1 MLVKKGS
8 AVISLLITTALVC
21 TSIYANGGS
30 EAAASTT
37 GHGKYLAG
45 QGIIIPPQQVYVDS
59 YIASVDYRY
68 PIPEESIGLTLY
80 SGHRQ
85 ISNKGQEEIIQ
96 VGIQGGKV
104 EFDELPPMNIA
115 FVIDKSGSMGSQD
128 KMDWVK
134 ESFYIFIE
142 SVRESDFVSLVV
154 FDNTAQVV
162 FPTTRMD
169 SRDKRLK
176 FKEAVR
182 RISPGGGTNLIDGLE
197 QGYGQVMANFRSDYT
212 NRVLFLTDGVGKSNG
227 LLDMAETYRELGV
240 NVSTIGLGRDFDLE
254 LMDNLAR
261 AGGGSSRFVA
271 DREEME
277 KIFGSELDRAFVA
290 VARDLEVTLDL
301 APGVNLLETWGYN
314 HQVSGDQIS
323 YFLPTLHHGDYET
336 ILARVAVEP
345 SVALGE
351 KPLFEVSLKATD
363 LDGQPIQTDP
373 TFLEVEFVNEA
384 DPVVGYSD
392 AMILRSGTILDYA
405 ESLILIG
412 ELYYDCREEIDETN
426 YLRDEIWR
434 NQSENPDISESSYEN
449 LTSPRIQELERSIA
463 AKMDR
468 AMDLAVS
475 MKKVME
481 NVRLRLDNEGFED
494 ELDVMEK
501 YIRILGEELE
511 LDEERVTVI
520 VQDREINPNVSDRN
534 FSDHMDNLFKEMTL
548 DLKTRSAGTV
558 AVSGF
563 TMSDGNTPSL
573 VTMLN
578 ESAVVEFGRIDT
590 LTLVERGR
598 LEVVLEEQSL
608 QLTGLVDT
616 NTAIRVGELL
626 AAEFIVTGSVIEMA
640 SSGGH
645 FRSGDQRR
653 NS

>member
-1 MLVKKGS
+1 MRQFSPAWRLNLV
-8 AVISLLITTALVC
+8 
-21 TSIYANGGS
+21 
-30 EAAASTT
+30 
-37 GHGKYLAG
+37 
-45 QGIIIPPQQVYVDS
+45 
-59 YIASVDYRY
+59 
-68 PIPEESIGLTLY
+68 
-80 SGHRQ
+80 
-85 ISNKGQEEIIQ
+85 
-96 VGIQGGKV
+96 
-104 EFDELPPMNIA
+104 
-115 FVIDKSGSMGSQD
+115 
-128 KMDWVK
+128 
-134 ESFYIFIE
+134 
-142 SVRESDFVSLVV
+142 
-154 FDNTAQVV
+154 
-162 FPTTRMD
+162 
-169 SRDKRLK
+169 
-176 FKEAVR
+176 
-182 RISPGGGTNLIDGLE
+182 SP
-197 QGYGQVMANFRSDYT
+197 
-212 NRVLFLTDGVGKSNG
+212 
-227 LLDMAETYRELGV
+227 
-240 NVSTIGLGRDFDLE
+240 
-254 LMDNLAR
+254 
-261 AGGGSSRFVA
+261 
-271 DREEME
+271 
-277 KIFGSELDRAFVA
+277 
-290 VARDLEVTLDL
+290 
-301 APGVNLLETWGYN
+301 
-314 HQVSGDQIS
+314 
-323 YFLPTLHHGDYET
+323 
-336 ILARVAVEP
+336 
-345 SVALGE
+345 LGE

-640 SSGGH
+640 SSVVIFG
-645 FRSGDQRR
+645 RVINVETAEVESVAQVIVPKDR
-653 NS
+653 NVLRLLNS